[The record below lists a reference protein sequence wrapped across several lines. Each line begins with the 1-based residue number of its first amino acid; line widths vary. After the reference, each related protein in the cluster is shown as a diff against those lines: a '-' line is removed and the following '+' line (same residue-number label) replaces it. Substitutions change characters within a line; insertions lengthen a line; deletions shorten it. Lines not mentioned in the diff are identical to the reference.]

1 MKSWVSS
8 AFSDAPTIQ
17 SLPKK
22 SNVNTRSLKAPNS
35 NSDSTVKS
43 TKSAIQIDSKNKLTE
58 LKTFL
63 PLVERYKPKSR
74 LELIVNKAKIDQL
87 SQVLDNVINKKK
99 GSIVILEGPSGC
111 GKNVLNIFIN
121 LFL

>member
-8 AFSDAPTIQ
+8 AFSDAPTVQ

-22 SNVNTRSLKAPNS
+22 SNVNSRSLKVSNS
-35 NSDSTVKS
+35 NSDSTVTS
-43 TKSAIQIDSKNKLTE
+43 TKRAIQIDSKNKFTD

-74 LELIVNKAKIDQL
+74 IELIVNKAKIDQL

-111 GKNVLNIFIN
+111 GKNV
-121 LFL
+121 